1 MPNSTHETL
10 KRLTT
15 IARPPAIASV
25 IAPALL
31 GVEIDSNEE
40 EVRWH
45 WTHFID
51 GRSMVTGYTI
61 VSRSKD

>member
-1 MPNSTHETL
+1 MPYSTHETL
-10 KRLTT
+10 KRLTI

-31 GVEIDSNEE
+31 GVEIDNDEE

-45 WTHFID
+45 WTHFVD
-51 GRSMVTGYTI
+51 GRSMVTGYSI
-61 VSRSKD
+61 VSRSKN